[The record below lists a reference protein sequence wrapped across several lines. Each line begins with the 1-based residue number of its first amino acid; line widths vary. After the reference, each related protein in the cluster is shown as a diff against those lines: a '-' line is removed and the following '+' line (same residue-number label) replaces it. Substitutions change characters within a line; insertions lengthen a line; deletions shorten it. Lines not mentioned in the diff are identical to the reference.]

1 MARTSFRDL
10 RTLLPAFGGGADQPE
25 FQVALS
31 FRRGDARGLP
41 PPHRRFPV
49 RLPAVPGRILQ
60 RGQAGRLTES
70 LRTTI
75 SGLLAGR
82 EGLPPPASADYY
94 QSR

>member
-41 PPHRRFPV
+41 PPHRRLPV

-60 RGQAGRLTES
+60 RRAGRTPDRKS
-70 LRTTI
+70 AHYDFRP
-75 SGLLAGR
+75 AGR
-82 EGLPPPASADYY
+82 A
-94 QSR
+94 